1 MDLPNGELERLI
13 MDYPKGKAIENLRNT
28 TEYMQHVLFGLCLAH
43 DVEAIKINSIE
54 KIHLTLGSCI
64 VDLTEF
70 GREFIKDRTNQKR
83 LDSTLLKLLVSGVS
97 LACNI
102 AQKYYER
109 WQPPY
114 PFAYQIRNMYS
125 HGLFWKF
132 NPGWISE
139 YKENEGEFPI
149 IYKNLKIEESF
160 NGRKARIGDV
170 NPCGDLVQLVEDIIF
185 EISNW

>member
-1 MDLPNGELERLI
+1 MD
-13 MDYPKGKAIENLRNT
+13 
-28 TEYMQHVLFGLCLAH
+28 
-43 DVEAIKINSIE
+43 
-54 KIHLTLGSCI
+54 SCI
-64 VDLTEF
+64 IDLTEF
-70 GREFIKDRTNQKR
+70 GQAFIKDRTHKKR

-102 AQKYYER
+102 AQKYYESKNSWDLKS

-132 NPGWISE
+132 NQGWISE
-139 YKENEGEFPI
+139 YKKHMGEFPI
-149 IYKNLKIEESF
+149 IYQNLKIEESF

-170 NPCGDLVQLVEDIIF
+170 NPSGDLIQLVEDIIS
-185 EISNW
+185 EISNG